1 MFEFIE
7 HVVYINLDRRVDRR
21 IEIEKELS
29 QYFPVDKVQR
39 FSAIYHDH
47 GGIGCTKSHI
57 AVLEMAKEKG
67 WKNYL
72 VVEDDAI
79 FANFGN
85 SYPILEKLVQN
96 KYDVIVLG
104 AVVQKLDMSNYKL
117 YSGHTTT
124 AYLVNNHYYDKLLGN
139 FKDGLN
145 GFLLTG
151 QYHTYAIDQ
160 YWKRLQAV
168 DNWYCVVRSLMIQ
181 RPGFSDIEK
190 RMLNN
195 GVYFA

>member
-21 IEIEKELS
+21 VEIEKELS
-29 QYFPVDKVQR
+29 QYFPIEKIQR
-39 FSAIYHDH
+39 FSAIYNDH
-47 GGIGCTKSHI
+47 GGIGCTRSHI

-79 FANFGN
+79 FTNFGN
-85 SYPILEKLVQN
+85 SYPILERLVQN

-124 AYLVNNHYYDKLLGN
+124 AYLVNNHYYDTLLSN
-139 FKDGLN
+139 FKEGLN

-160 YWKRLQAV
+160 YWKRLQQLITGIV
-168 DNWYCVVRSLMIQ
+168 
-181 RPGFSDIEK
+181 
-190 RMLNN
+190 
-195 GVYFA
+195 

>member
-7 HVVYINLDRRVDRR
+7 QVVYINLDHRVDRR

-29 QYFPVDKVQR
+29 QYFPIEKITR
-39 FSAIYHDH
+39 FSAIRHDH

-79 FANFGN
+79 FSNFGKG
-85 SYPILEKLVQN
+85 YPLLEKLVSAPF
-96 KYDVIVLG
+96 DVITLG
-104 AVVQKLDMSNYKL
+104 TVFAKYTQTYKL
-117 YSGHTTT
+117 LSGQTTT
-124 AYLVNNHYYDKLLGN
+124 SYIVQSHYYDTLLQN
-139 FKDGLN
+139 FREGLN

-151 QYHTYAIDQ
+151 NYPMYSIDQ
-160 YWKRLQAV
+160 YWKRIQPN
-168 DNWYCVVRSLMIQ
+168 DNWFCVIPSLMIQ
-181 RPGFSDIEK
+181 RPGYSDIE
-190 RMLNN
+190 RHVIDN
-195 GVYFA
+195 GRYFS

>member
-7 HVVYINLDRRVDRR
+7 QVVYINLDHRVDRR

-29 QYFPVDKVQR
+29 QYFPIEKITR
-39 FSAIYHDH
+39 FSAIRHDH

-79 FANFGN
+79 FSNFGKG
-85 SYPILEKLVQN
+85 YPLLEKLVAAPF
-96 KYDVIVLG
+96 DVITLG
-104 AVVQKLDMSNYKL
+104 TVFAKYTQTYKL
-117 YSGHTTT
+117 LSGQTTT
-124 AYLVNNHYYDKLLGN
+124 SYIVQSHYYDTLLQN
-139 FKDGLN
+139 FREGLN

-151 QYHTYAIDQ
+151 NYPMYSIDQ
-160 YWKRLQAV
+160 YWKRIQPR
-168 DNWYCVVRSLMIQ
+168 DNWFCVIPSLMIQ
-181 RPGFSDIEK
+181 RPGYSDIE
-190 RMLNN
+190 RNVIDN
-195 GVYFA
+195 GRYFS

>member
-7 HVVYINLDRRVDRR
+7 QVVYINLDHRVDRK

-29 QYFPVDKVQR
+29 QYFPIEKIQR
-39 FSAIYHDH
+39 FSAIRHDH

-79 FANFGN
+79 FSNFGRG
-85 SYPILEKLVQN
+85 YPLLEKLVSAPF
-96 KYDVIVLG
+96 DVITLG
-104 AVVQKLDMSNYKL
+104 TVFAKYTPDYKL
-117 YSGHTTT
+117 LSGQTTT
-124 AYLVNNHYYDKLLGN
+124 SYIVQSHYYDTLLQN
-139 FKDGLN
+139 FREGLN

-151 QYHTYAIDQ
+151 NYPMYSIDQ
-160 YWKRLQAV
+160 YWKRIQPR
-168 DNWYCVVRSLMIQ
+168 DNWYCVIPSLMIQ
-181 RPGFSDIEK
+181 RPGYSDIEK
-190 RMLNN
+190 NVIDN
-195 GVYFA
+195 GRYFS